1 MAIVMNALSL
11 GDALDAAAY
20 ALVGERCRHAHI
32 HDIRG
37 ELQTLQSSLELLARS
52 ARNPGENIALAEK
65 ATALARRALAG
76 HEKSLIDFVN
86 QTTPHDEAAVA
97 VDVRDMVNRVLLI
110 LRNDA
115 ANKSITFKVE
125 SIADLGILAQPHR
138 ARLLILGL
146 LAMTIDELSAGS
158 VVKVLL
164 SREDAQVVIEIQSDV
179 VCPAIRTPEELWNG
193 TARAVAPLDLLLAV
207 TSRWAV
213 ANGGRVEPNSH
224 PPRALRIYYPGSMVD

>member
-1 MAIVMNALSL
+1 MNALSL

-65 ATALARRALAG
+65 ATALARRALAN
-76 HEKSLIDFVN
+76 HEKSLVDFVN
-86 QTTPHDEAAVA
+86 QTTPHEEAAVA
-97 VDVRDMVNRVLLI
+97 VDVRDMVNRALVI

-125 SIADLGILAQPHR
+125 SAVDLRILAQPR
-138 ARLLILGL
+138 RSRLLILGL

-158 VVKVLL
+158 VVNVLL
-164 SREDAQVVIEIQSDV
+164 SREDSQIVIEIQSDV
-179 VCPAIRTPEELWNG
+179 ICPAIRAPEDLWKG
-193 TARAVAPLDLLLAV
+193 AAGEVPPFDLLLAV
-207 TSRWAV
+207 TSRWAG
-213 ANGGRVEPNSH
+213 ANGGRVDQV
-224 PPRALRIYYPGSMVD
+224 PRALRIYYPRSLSD